1 MEKSHKKILI
11 KYLVIFALILV
22 FSIIV
27 IALSLLAQN
36 FNKMSFEKALKTF
49 FNGELTVSS
58 EKFRNIKITSLSPL
72 SDTFAN
78 SSKKSIHSLSVEAF
92 LLKYSDGELIVFI
105 KPVFT
110 DAGLANAVFVSDNN
124 DNSVTYLG
132 LLGKENTRVTVLSS
146 TILRTEENLKK
157 LLEQAQ

>member
-1 MEKSHKKILI
+1 M
-11 KYLVIFALILV
+11 
-22 FSIIV
+22 
-27 IALSLLAQN
+27 
-36 FNKMSFEKALKTF
+36 
-49 FNGELTVSS
+49 
-58 EKFRNIKITSLSPL
+58 
-72 SDTFAN
+72 
-78 SSKKSIHSLSVEAF
+78 
-92 LLKYSDGELIVFI
+92 IVFI

>member
-78 SSKKSIHSLSVEAF
+78 ASKKSIHSLSVEAF

-105 KPVFT
+105 KTVFT

-124 DNSVTYLG
+124 DNNVTYLG